1 MANRQ
6 SSAMCNA
13 KYVILLA
20 AVLALTSVRMRARAD
35 NGNHPF
41 VGVWKLSFQ
50 KSHLREPQGTVA
62 VYRQYEDRGNGWM
75 FHTVINVTPG
85 GSGFLFTAAR
95 YDGQQYPVYNAES
108 LGNFLS
114 SGAKTPRTVAFTR
127 VNAYK
132 FLWTDRLNGRVVE
145 GGACT
150 VSPDGSTLTIT
161 DQAPGQKATFVQVFD
176 RQK

>member
-6 SSAMCNA
+6 SSAMRKA
-13 KYVILLA
+13 KYAILLV
-20 AVLALTSVRMRARAD
+20 AVLALTSGPMTARAD
-35 NGNHPF
+35 NGNQPF
-41 VGVWKLSFQ
+41 VGVWKLNFQ
-50 KSHLREPQGTVA
+50 KSHLRAPLGTVA
-62 VYRQYEDRGNGWM
+62 VYRQYEDHGDGWM
-75 FHTVINVTPG
+75 FHTVINVTPR
-85 GSGFLFTAAR
+85 GSGFLFMAAR

-114 SGAKTPRTVAFTR
+114 GGAKTPRTVAFTR
-127 VNAYK
+127 VSAYK

-161 DQAPGQKATFVQVFD
+161 DQAPGRKVISVQVFD